1 MRIQMK
7 DRFRKLASLICRWPI
22 SVLATGIYAYL
33 PTFFMPV
40 ISSDEA
46 GWATMARYIFSGL
59 FYERISD
66 NKPPLHFQI
75 HWLASFGETSHLS
88 LKIFIVLWTCF
99 GALGLYKALLFFTE
113 KSAAQFGAFLF
124 TLFSGAVTYGAYSG
138 ERIITPLCIWA
149 TFLALSAKSFPTLR
163 QLLREFSVGLVIGAA
178 FQVKQTALVLA
189 LPSIWILTLSSRSV
203 PHFIR
208 RLLMVSFGGISISW
222 LSWTL
227 VGVPF
232 STIWREAFQMNF
244 TYVQVANALTPE
256 AFKDLLGNIV
266 LILCVEYLPLILAVG
281 FTCYHYCRQR
291 PRAGGTWRSHLSS
304 PATIAL
310 VVLVSSILCLSVGGR
325 FYQQYFSVLLPSL
338 CVFAVI
344 SSQWKAIRKTLII
357 SGLVLITSLH
367 VFTTARQL
375 TNQNRNWNDEVVQLI
390 ERIRADTTVAD
401 KIWIS
406 NSLYSAYWMTGREP
420 AVRYLYFL
428 QVLNYVDPCRA
439 PDSAMVENSTN
450 QNFQKL
456 MRDLQQNSPKIIFW
470 TQNPRNNCSDRIKIS
485 NFPTLKAFI
494 EENYDQVSATPLGLY
509 FMRRAKNI

>member
-1 MRIQMK
+1 MQMSEL
-7 DRFRKLASLICRWPI
+7 FRKIANVIRGWPI
-22 SVLATGIYAYL
+22 SILVTAIYAYL
-33 PTFFMPV
+33 PTFFIPV

-46 GWATMARYIFSGL
+46 GWATMARYIFSGS

-124 TLFSGAVTYGAYSG
+124 ALFSGVVTYGAYSG

-149 TFLALSAKSFPTLR
+149 TFLSLSAKYFPTSR
-163 QLLREFSVGLVIGAA
+163 KFAKEFGIGLIIGAA
-178 FQVKQTALVLA
+178 FQVKQTALLLA
-189 LPSIWILTLSSRSV
+189 LPSIWILTISSRSLLQ
-203 PHFIR
+203 FIGR
-208 RLLMVSFGGISISW
+208 FLMVSLGGVFISW
-222 LSWTL
+222 MSWTL

-244 TYVQVANALTPE
+244 TYVQVANALTPK

-266 LILCVEYLPLILAVG
+266 LILCVEYLPLILALG

-291 PRAGGTWRSHLSS
+291 SATDCTWHSRLSS

-310 VVLVSSILCLSVGGR
+310 VVLISSVLCLSVGGR

-338 CVFAVI
+338 CAFAVI
-344 SSQWKAIRKTLII
+344 SSEWKVIRKTLTI
-357 SGLVLITSLH
+357 SGFVLITSLH
-367 VFTTARQL
+367 IFTTARQL
-375 TNQNRNWNDEVVQLI
+375 ANQNRNWNDEVVQLI
-390 ERIRADTTVAD
+390 ERIKTDTSLSD

-406 NSLYSAYWMTGREP
+406 NSLYSGYWMTGREP

-439 PDSAMVENSTN
+439 PDSAMVEDSTN

-456 MRDLQQNSPKIIFW
+456 MKDLRESSPKVIFW

-494 EENYDQVSATPLGLY
+494 DENYDQVSTTPLGLY
-509 FMRRAKNI
+509 FMRRTKNL